1 MTWAFVAGA
10 IACGLVA
17 AREAHRSLRLLVGR
31 QGAAA
36 AESAGCVALFS
47 SLAFIFAVLGA

>member
-1 MTWAFVAGA
+1 VTWAFVAGA

-36 AESAGCVALFS
+36 AESAGCVALFA
-47 SLAFIFAVLGA
+47 SLAFILAIMGA